1 MTTVQTILNLKG
13 GDVATG
19 DPSLTVG
26 QICARLAEQRIG
38 AIVMTDEQRHVIG
51 IISERDVVRVIAQHG
66 AGVMSEPAGRFM
78 TRTVVT
84 CTRLDTIDELMDMM
98 TRGRFRH
105 VPVVEEGRLVGIVS
119 IGDVV
124 KHRMAEIEREAEEI
138 RNYIA
143 TA

>member
-1 MTTVQTILNLKG
+1 MDVKTILSLKG
-13 GDVATG
+13 TDVTTG
-19 DPSLTVG
+19 SPSMTLREVCT
-26 QICARLAEQRIG
+26 CLAENRIG
-38 AIVMTDEQRHVIG
+38 AIVVTDASAAVVG
-51 IISERDVVRVIAQHG
+51 IISERDIVKSVARSGPAVLDES
-66 AGVMSEPAGRFM
+66 AGSHM
-78 TRTVVT
+78 TSNVVT
-84 CTRLDTIDELMDMM
+84 CTPQSTVHSVMETM

-105 VPVVEEGRLVGIVS
+105 LPVVENGKLTGIVS

>member
-1 MTTVQTILNLKG
+1 MATVQTILNLKG
-13 GDVATG
+13 GDVSTG
-19 DPSLTVG
+19 DPSHSIAQV
-26 QICARLAEQRIG
+26 CSRLAEQRIG
-38 AIVMTDEQRHVIG
+38 ALVMTDEQRRVIG
-51 IISERDVVRVIAQHG
+51 IVSERDIVRVLAQHG
-66 AGVMSEPAGRFM
+66 PDALQEQAGRFM

-84 CTRLDTIDELMDMM
+84 CSRSDTIDEIMDMM

-105 VPVVEEGRLVGIVS
+105 LPVVEGSVLVGIVS

>member
-1 MTTVQTILNLKG
+1 MATVQTILNLKG
-13 GDVATG
+13 TDVSVG
-19 DPSLTVG
+19 DPASTIG
-26 QICARLAEQRIG
+26 QICSRLAEQRIG
-38 AIVMTDEQRHVIG
+38 ALVMTDEQRRVIG
-51 IISERDVVRVIAQHG
+51 IVSERDIVRVVAQHG
-66 AGVMSEPAGRFM
+66 APVLQEPAGRFM

-84 CTRLDTIDELMDMM
+84 CSRTDTIDDIMEMM

-105 VPVVEEGRLVGIVS
+105 LPVVENGQLVGIVS